1 MSPIRPFCFTTS
13 LNLTILK
20 ALSECYEVKL
30 RTITRVEHER
40 DHVKLHNALI
50 YIRISLNITFM
61 SILNI
66 NGKYVMTDLNQLIA
80 SAVKESGADDSIK
93 SQLTESLKKEL
104 SGYVNL
110 ELLKTKLEVLYNFEK
125 NYLELVKEYKEEIKF
140 ASTLQEDLRKERSK
154 FFSETLKEVS
164 HTLSESQV
172 DGDVASKWLK
182 ELVDSYTKSLDL
194 SSSLIEEH
202 TLDTI
207 GKIRAEAKLNKPSVA
222 SSDNH

>member
-1 MSPIRPFCFTTS
+1 M
-13 LNLTILK
+13 K
-20 ALSECYEVKL
+20 
-30 RTITRVEHER
+30 
-40 DHVKLHNALI
+40 
-50 YIRISLNITFM
+50 
-61 SILNI
+61 
-66 NGKYVMTDLNQLIA
+66 DLNNLIS
-80 SAVKESGADDSIK
+80 SAVKASGADDSINSK
-93 SQLTESLKKEL
+93 LTEALAKEL
-104 SGYVNL
+104 NGYVNL

-172 DGDVASKWLK
+172 DDDVASKWLR
-182 ELVDSYTKSLDL
+182 ELVNSYTKSLDL

-207 GKIRAEAKLNKPSVA
+207 GKIRVEAKSNKPTVA
-222 SSDNH
+222 SSNNS

>member
-1 MSPIRPFCFTTS
+1 
-13 LNLTILK
+13 
-20 ALSECYEVKL
+20 
-30 RTITRVEHER
+30 
-40 DHVKLHNALI
+40 
-50 YIRISLNITFM
+50 
-61 SILNI
+61 
-66 NGKYVMTDLNQLIA
+66 MTDLNQIIS
-80 SAVKESGADDSIK
+80 SAVKSSGADDSIN
-93 SQLTESLKKEL
+93 SQLTEALKKEL
-104 SGYVNL
+104 NGYVNL
-110 ELLKTKLEVLYNFEK
+110 ALLKTKLEVLYNFEK

-172 DGDVASKWLK
+172 DDDVASKWLK

-207 GKIRAEAKLNKPSVA
+207 GKIRSEAKLNKPTVTA
-222 SSDNH
+222 SDS

>member
-1 MSPIRPFCFTTS
+1 MT
-13 LNLTILK
+13 
-20 ALSECYEVKL
+20 E
-30 RTITRVEHER
+30 
-40 DHVKLHNALI
+40 
-50 YIRISLNITFM
+50 LNIII
-61 SILNI
+61 S
-66 NGKYVMTDLNQLIA
+66 A
-80 SAVKESGADDSIK
+80 AVKASGADESIN
-93 SQLTESLKKEL
+93 SQLTEVLLKEL

-110 ELLKTKLEVLYNFEK
+110 ELLKTKLDVLYNFEK

-207 GKIRAEAKLNKPSVA
+207 GKIRSEAKLNKPAITSN
-222 SSDNH
+222 NH

>member
-1 MSPIRPFCFTTS
+1 M
-13 LNLTILK
+13 
-20 ALSECYEVKL
+20 
-30 RTITRVEHER
+30 
-40 DHVKLHNALI
+40 
-50 YIRISLNITFM
+50 
-61 SILNI
+61 
-66 NGKYVMTDLNQLIA
+66 
-80 SAVKESGADDSIK
+80 
-93 SQLTESLKKEL
+93 
-104 SGYVNL
+104 
-110 ELLKTKLEVLYNFEK
+110 LYNFEK

-140 ASTLQEDLRKERSK
+140 ASTLQEDLRKERAK

-207 GKIRAEAKLNKPSVA
+207 GRIRTEAKLNKPSIT
-222 SSDNH
+222 SIDNH

>member
-1 MSPIRPFCFTTS
+1 
-13 LNLTILK
+13 
-20 ALSECYEVKL
+20 
-30 RTITRVEHER
+30 
-40 DHVKLHNALI
+40 
-50 YIRISLNITFM
+50 
-61 SILNI
+61 
-66 NGKYVMTDLNQLIA
+66 MTDLNQLIS
-80 SAVKESGADDSIK
+80 SAVEASGADASINSK
-93 SQLTESLKKEL
+93 LTEILKKEL
-104 SGYVNL
+104 NGYVNL

-164 HTLSESQV
+164 GTLSESQV
-172 DGDVASKWLK
+172 DGEVASKWLT

-207 GKIRAEAKLNKPSVA
+207 GKIRSEAKLNKPTITV
-222 SSDNH
+222 SDS

>member
-1 MSPIRPFCFTTS
+1 
-13 LNLTILK
+13 
-20 ALSECYEVKL
+20 
-30 RTITRVEHER
+30 
-40 DHVKLHNALI
+40 
-50 YIRISLNITFM
+50 
-61 SILNI
+61 
-66 NGKYVMTDLNQLIA
+66 MTDLNQLI
-80 SAVKESGADDSIK
+80 SLAVKASGADDSINA
-93 SQLTESLKKEL
+93 QLTETLRKEL
-104 SGYVNL
+104 NGYVNL

-164 HTLSESQV
+164 QTLSESQV
-172 DGDVASKWLK
+172 DGDVASNWLK

-207 GKIRAEAKLNKPSVA
+207 GKIRSEAKLNKPTVTA
-222 SSDNH
+222 SDS

>member
-1 MSPIRPFCFTTS
+1 MT
-13 LNLTILK
+13 
-20 ALSECYEVKL
+20 E
-30 RTITRVEHER
+30 
-40 DHVKLHNALI
+40 
-50 YIRISLNITFM
+50 LNIII
-61 SILNI
+61 S
-66 NGKYVMTDLNQLIA
+66 A
-80 SAVKESGADDSIK
+80 AVKASGADESIN
-93 SQLTESLKKEL
+93 SQLTEVLLKEL

-110 ELLKTKLEVLYNFEK
+110 ELLKTKLDVLYNFEK

-207 GKIRAEAKLNKPSVA
+207 GKIRSEAKLNKPTITSN
-222 SSDNH
+222 NH

>member
-1 MSPIRPFCFTTS
+1 
-13 LNLTILK
+13 
-20 ALSECYEVKL
+20 
-30 RTITRVEHER
+30 
-40 DHVKLHNALI
+40 
-50 YIRISLNITFM
+50 
-61 SILNI
+61 
-66 NGKYVMTDLNQLIA
+66 MTDLNNLIS
-80 SAVKESGADDSIK
+80 SAVKASGADDSIN
-93 SQLTESLKKEL
+93 SQLTEALKKEL

-207 GKIRAEAKLNKPSVA
+207 GKIRAEAKSNKPTVA
-222 SSDNH
+222 SRDNS

>member
-1 MSPIRPFCFTTS
+1 
-13 LNLTILK
+13 
-20 ALSECYEVKL
+20 
-30 RTITRVEHER
+30 
-40 DHVKLHNALI
+40 
-50 YIRISLNITFM
+50 
-61 SILNI
+61 
-66 NGKYVMTDLNQLIA
+66 MTDLNQIIS
-80 SAVKESGADDSIK
+80 SAVAASSPDESINSRLAE
-93 SQLTESLKKEL
+93 TLKREL

-164 HTLSESQV
+164 QTLSESQV
-172 DGDVASKWLK
+172 DGDVASKWLE

-207 GKIRAEAKLNKPSVA
+207 GKIRAEAKLNKPIVA
-222 SSDNH
+222 SSDSE